1 VLAAFVFIAG
11 YIGTNVLTELARRNP
26 DPVFRRSALAFST
39 TFDRRLNIPGAT
51 VVAPTGLLAV
61 WAFGYSFLAPWVVA
75 AIVLYLVLPL
85 LGGLVWARMGRRID
99 QALAADDQKTVDA
112 VLRDPRNVAVSRI
125 ENLVVL
131 AIVALMV
138 LRPTF

>member
-1 VLAAFVFIAG
+1 MFAAFVFIAG
-11 YIGTNVLTELARRNP
+11 YLGTNLLTELARRNP
-26 DPVFRRSALAFST
+26 DPAFRRSALSFST
-39 TFDRRLNIPGAT
+39 MFDRRLNIPGAT

-85 LGGLVWARMGRRID
+85 LGGLFWAPVGRRID
-99 QALAADDQKTVDA
+99 QALAADDQRTVDA

-131 AIVALMV
+131 AIIALMV

>member
-11 YIGTNVLTELARRNP
+11 YVGTNLLTELARRNP
-26 DPVFRRSALAFST
+26 DPAFRRSALSFST
-39 TFDRRLNIPGAT
+39 MFDRRLNIPGAT

-85 LGGLVWARMGRRID
+85 LGGLFWTRVGRRIH
-99 QALAADDQKTVDA
+99 QALAADDQRTVDA

>member
-1 VLAAFVFIAG
+1 VVAAFVFVAG
-11 YIGTNVLTELARRNP
+11 YVGTNLLTELARRNP
-26 DPVFRRSALAFST
+26 DPEFRRSALAFST
-39 TFDRRLNIPGAT
+39 MFDRRLNIPGAT

-75 AIVLYLVLPL
+75 AILLYLVLPL
-85 LGGLVWARMGRRID
+85 LGGLVWARVGRRID
-99 QALAADDQKTVDA
+99 QALAADDQMTVDA

-131 AIVALMV
+131 AIIALMV

>member
-11 YIGTNVLTELARRNP
+11 YLGTNLLTELARRNP

-39 TFDRRLNIPGAT
+39 MFDRRLNIPGAT

-61 WAFGYSFLAPWVVA
+61 WAFGYSFLAPWVVVG
-75 AIVLYLVLPL
+75 IVLYLVLPL
-85 LGGLVWARMGRRID
+85 LAGLFWARMGRRID
-99 QALAADDQKTVDA
+99 QALAADDQTTVDA

-131 AIVALMV
+131 AIIALMV

>member
-1 VLAAFVFIAG
+1 VVAAFVFVAG
-11 YIGTNVLTELARRNP
+11 YVGTNLLTELARRNP
-26 DPVFRRSALAFST
+26 DPEFRRSALAFST
-39 TFDRRLNIPGAT
+39 MFDRRLNIPGAT

-61 WAFGYSFLAPWVVA
+61 WAFGYSFLAPWVA
-75 AIVLYLVLPL
+75 ATILLYLVLPL
-85 LGGLVWARMGRRID
+85 LGGLVWVRVGRRID
-99 QALAADDQKTVDA
+99 QAIAADDQMTVDA

-131 AIVALMV
+131 TIIALMV

>member
-1 VLAAFVFIAG
+1 M
-11 YIGTNVLTELARRNP
+11 
-26 DPVFRRSALAFST
+26 
-39 TFDRRLNIPGAT
+39 FDRRLNIPGAT

-75 AIVLYLVLPL
+75 TILLYLVLPL
-85 LGGLVWARMGRRID
+85 LGGLVWARVGRRID
-99 QALAADDQKTVDA
+99 QALAADDQMTVDA

-131 AIVALMV
+131 TIIALMV